1 VTLTSTV
8 VRLALAVVLGGIIGM
23 ERGVRNHPAGFRTH
37 VLVCVGAC
45 LAMLTNQY
53 VFETISQL
61 SDPTRLGAQVITGVG
76 FLGVGTILVT
86 GRHRIKGLT
95 TAAGLWASACT
106 GLAIGIGFY
115 TGAIVAAL
123 LIFVVLA
130 LFPRLEGLIYTRSRT
145 VEVYVEL
152 DAVPR
157 IKPLLAYL
165 RGRNVVVL
173 DTHFSASSLISG
185 NVGLHLQMRIPKGT
199 ARSSSWK
206 AWENRKAFCWSKNCR
221 PCANASFIILRTR
234 QIIT

>member
-1 VTLTSTV
+1 MAMFDVYLSQLDNVTLAATV
-8 VRLALAVVLGGIIGM
+8 TRLALAVILGGAIGI

-37 VLVCVGAC
+37 VLVCVGSC

-53 VFETISQL
+53 VFEYMSAL

-115 TGAIVAAL
+115 SGAIAAAV
-123 LIFVVLA
+123 LIVVVLA
-130 LFPRLEGLIYTRSRT
+130 IFPAIEGVIYNRSRT
-145 VEVYVEL
+145 MEVYVEL
-152 DAVPR
+152 DSVSR

-165 RGRNVVVL
+165 RGMGVL
-173 DTHFSASSLISG
+173 VRDTHFSTASLISG
-185 NVGLHLQMRIPKGT
+185 AVGLHLSLQIPKK
-199 ARSSSWK
+199 S
-206 AWENRKAFCWSKNCR
+206 R
-221 PCANASFIILRTR
+221 PGDLMERLGEQEGVSLIEEL
-234 QIIT
+234 